1 MKYKLKKF
9 LVAGLIALGI
19 AGAALAAEINDLNTT
34 DASNTARFPENMA
47 PSAVNDGARA
57 LEGLVARWHNDINC
71 SNASS
76 GSSNAYVLAADQTI
90 GALYDGLILC
100 FDANFANTDSA
111 TLDVDSQGA
120 KTIVKNGDAHLIDGD
135 IIAGQK
141 VYVVYDGAAFQLLS
155 IPAQFTAATDSVGA
169 NELEDNGV
177 SGDKIAMG
185 SDAQGD
191 ILFYNTTDYAR
202 LGAGTSG
209 QFLQTQG
216 SGADPQWASVA
227 QAIEQITGTQTGA
240 VATGTTTV
248 PFDDSIP
255 QCDSEGDEYMTLAIT
270 PTDVDST
277 LFIDVVFFGAT
288 TNNTGHMT
296 VFLCQDS
303 TADAL
308 AVTATPTTVANTA
321 HTVSLHHR
329 MTAATTSE
337 TTFKVRAGP
346 QNAGTVTFNG
356 VSGARRYGGKA
367 ASSITIE
374 EALP

>member
-1 MKYKLKKF
+1 MNFKAKKF

-57 LEGLVARWHNDINC
+57 LEGLIARWHNDINC

-100 FDANFANTDSA
+100 FDANFANTDTA
-111 TLDVDSQGA
+111 TLDPDSQGA
-120 KTIVKNGDAHLIDGD
+120 KTIFKNGNAHLIEGD

-155 IPAQFTAATDSVGA
+155 IPAQFTAATDSVGS

-216 SGADPQWASVA
+216 SGADPQWASVSETIA
-227 QAIEQITGTQTGA
+227 QVTGTQTGA
-240 VATGTTTV
+240 VDTGTTTV
-248 PFDDSIP
+248 PFNDTIP
-255 QCDSEGDEYMTLAIT
+255 QCDSEGDEYMTFAVT

-277 LFIDVVFFGAT
+277 LFIDVVWVGSSSAS
-288 TNNTGHMT
+288 TGQFA

-308 AVTATPTTVANTA
+308 AVAAQQHNGNGGMSNITLS
-321 HTVSLHHR
+321 HQ
-329 MTAATTSE
+329 MTAATTGE
-337 TTFKVRAGP
+337 TTFKVRAG
-346 QNAGTVTFNG
+346 NANSGTTTFNG
-356 VSGARRYGGKA
+356 SAGGRIYGGNA
-367 ASSITIE
+367 ASSLTIKE
-374 EALP
+374 VLP